1 MLLLVHDH
9 VHPDHGGRLL
19 GELQEEVLHR
29 VHTDKV
35 GPDDC
40 SSFNSCSTVSVEETI
55 EKCYHPMER
64 LCAPPAY
71 GEEPAEVFTLIF
83 IKNTH
88 DILVYKMYRI
98 C

>member
-1 MLLLVHDH
+1 MLLLVHNH
-9 VHPDHGGRLL
+9 VHPDDGGRLL

-35 GPDDC
+35 RPDDC

-71 GEEPAEVFTLIF
+71 GEEPAEVFKLIF
-83 IKNTH
+83 IKEH
-88 DILVYKMYRI
+88 SGYFGL
-98 C
+98 

>member
-1 MLLLVHDH
+1 M
-9 VHPDHGGRLL
+9 
-19 GELQEEVLHR
+19 
-29 VHTDKV
+29 
-35 GPDDC
+35 
-40 SSFNSCSTVSVEETI
+40 EETI

-88 DILVYKMYRI
+88 DILVHKMYRV